1 MNESS
6 FTVDTNFT
14 VATGLRLKGG
24 VSIFVYHILNKQSI
38 QSQEFFLLM
47 TKLFFAVSFYNS
59 AASMTRGVRLGGV
72 NDTAEFDS
80 AMSMTQWSQTGWCQ

>member
-47 TKLFFAVSFYNS
+47 TKLFFC
-59 AASMTRGVRLGGV
+59 GVIL
-72 NDTAEFDS
+72 
-80 AMSMTQWSQTGWCQ
+80 